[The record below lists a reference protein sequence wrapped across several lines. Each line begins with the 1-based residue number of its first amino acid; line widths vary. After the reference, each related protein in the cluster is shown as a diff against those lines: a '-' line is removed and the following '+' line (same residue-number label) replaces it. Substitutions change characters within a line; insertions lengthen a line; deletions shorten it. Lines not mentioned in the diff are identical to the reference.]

1 MRTFP
6 KFRIDAL
13 TDGIFAFAMTLLV
26 LDIRLPL
33 DLPIQNSGE
42 LLAALHALEPQY
54 IAYLIS
60 FFVLAAQ
67 WRARIELRR
76 VEEVSE
82 RVLSWSLVYL
92 FFITSVPFSTNV
104 VGRYGHLAPAI
115 WLYAA
120 NLVVVAVLSLYL
132 RTQEIVPEHRQRAR
146 FGHARLA
153 FFIGTAVLSVL
164 IGQVAP
170 HYAMYA
176 YLLNIFAGPLAELKY
191 STTMSDQP

>member
-6 KFRIDAL
+6 KSRIDAL

-26 LDIRLPL
+26 LDIRLPS
-33 DLPIQNSGE
+33 DMPIHDGGE
-42 LLAALHALEPQY
+42 LLAALRALEPQY

-67 WRARIELRR
+67 WRARIDLRR
-76 VEEVSE
+76 LEEVSE
-82 RVLSWSLVYL
+82 RTLGWSLVYL
-92 FFITSVPFSTNV
+92 FLITSVPFSTNM

-120 NLVVVAVLSLYL
+120 NLVAVAVLSLYL

-146 FGHARLA
+146 FGHARLV
-153 FFIGTAVLSVL
+153 FFVGTAALSVL

-170 HYAMYA
+170 RYAMYA
-176 YLLNIFAGPLAELKY
+176 YLLNIFAGPLAEMKY
-191 STTMSDQP
+191 PTTSTDQP